1 MNLSLPP
8 ERAEGGSEIRMKASR
23 IISVLLTASLTVNF
37 CGCSGPFDFGK
48 KEIKEFTAYFDM
60 EGTKLAARNDIQQII
75 AEKTG
80 ALCHETWK
88 DPNRPEAETVK
99 EMIVSRRYPDF
110 IYGGTAQQE
119 LLEANALVP
128 INEFWDGYENL
139 QNYLTPEEWDRLK
152 DENGFI
158 HYIPVFSKVH
168 IRETDPEYSGEAF
181 WVQAKVLEW
190 GGYPDLRTP
199 DQYFDLIERY
209 LKENP
214 ENENGAKNIGYAIL
228 TDGSSSFCLEN
239 PPQFLDGYPNDGCC
253 IVNAQ
258 TMTAVDYNIT
268 PTAVKWFKKL
278 NEEYHKGVIDP
289 DFAFMSSKQYFDKI
303 RSGTVLGMVDQHWNF
318 KGAESELPAD
328 CRYIPFD
335 LVIDEKLTPC
345 YRSPVA
351 LDSSQG
357 IAVTVDCD
365 DIDAA
370 LKFLDDL
377 LSPEIHNLRFWGVEG
392 EDYHRDSQGGFYR
405 DDKQKSRSFSAEYSA
420 GHFCSYPC
428 FPYYSGMN
436 LDGINTYRPQDAP
449 EEYSST
455 VSGSVKKCLEA
466 YGADT
471 PSDLIRSNI
480 ENAPWFPMWTYTN
493 TFTDATRRG
502 QAMKAMNNVKQRY
515 LPEVIMSD
523 DFETSWEE
531 YMEAYRACDTNVFFD
546 ELTSEIRRRAGK

>member
-1 MNLSLPP
+1 
-8 ERAEGGSEIRMKASR
+8 MKASR
-23 IISVLLTASLTVNF
+23 IISVVITASFAVNL
-37 CGCSGPFDFGK
+37 CGCSGSFDFNK
-48 KEIKEFTAYFDM
+48 RKIKEFTAYFDM
-60 EGTKLAARNDIQQII
+60 DGTELEAGNDIQQII

-88 DPNRPEAETVK
+88 ERNRPEGETVE

-110 IYGGTAQQE
+110 IYGGTAQQA
-119 LLEANALVP
+119 LLEADALVP

-139 QNYLTPEEWDRLK
+139 QNYLTPEQWDSLK
-152 DENGFI
+152 DEKGFI
-158 HYIPVFSKVH
+158 HYIPVFSNVYL
-168 IRETDPEYSGEAF
+168 RETDPEYSGEAF
-181 WVQAKVLEW
+181 WLQARVLEW

-214 ENENGAKNIGYAIL
+214 ENENGAKNIGYGIL

-253 IVNAQ
+253 IVNSK
-258 TMTAVDYNIT
+258 TMTAVDYNTT

-289 DFAFMSSKQYFDKI
+289 DFAFMSSAQYFDKI

-318 KGAESELPAD
+318 HSAEEELPAD

-345 YRSPVA
+345 YRSPAA
-351 LDSSQG
+351 LDTSKG
-357 IAVTVDCD
+357 IGITVDCD

-370 LKFLDDL
+370 LRFLDDL
-377 LSPEIHNLRFWGVEG
+377 LSPEMLNLRFWGVEG
-392 EDYHRDSQGGFYR
+392 EDYHREASGSFYR
-405 DDKQKSRSFSAEYSA
+405 DDKQKSRSFSAEYAA
-420 GHFCSYPC
+420 GHFCPYRC

-436 LDGINTYRPQDAP
+436 QDGINTYRPQDQP

-455 VSGSVKKCLEA
+455 LSGSVKKCLEA
-466 YGADT
+466 YGVET
-471 PSDLIRSNI
+471 PAELIRSNI

-493 TFTDATRRG
+493 TFTDATRYGR
-502 QAMKAMNNVKQRY
+502 AMKAMNNVKQRY

-531 YMEAYRACDTNVFFD
+531 YMAAYRACDTNVYFD